1 MSDFIT
7 SPKENKYKSQIVG
20 ELLESTTVPF
30 NLIVKKAVGFT
41 LGAGEEIYAVLE
53 PGTVNEEGVKI
64 DSVSG
69 TTLSV
74 KTRGLP
80 THDGGPSTVNSH
92 GGGSIIVFTNN
103 WQLFDDISTALNSKY
118 NKTGGILTG
127 PVQFQNINNEIKE
140 NAGDIVF
147 KSSVQ
152 TPVTLSALAA
162 AAGTDEKAKVSA
174 NDTTSG
180 YLNGKLV
187 AGIGVTLTE
196 NNDGANETLTISK
209 GTDYTIGTS
218 GSDSYAITFSPP
230 LTSYVDGVEI
240 CAGLDF
246 PNTGPATINVDTLG
260 ALPIKKGDYFD
271 LETNDLFKNI
281 QTVFRLNVKAVTFTG
296 ALIMGDVSATLT
308 GSWGY
313 KTGVYSVSF
322 SNTDRRDVTLTNGA
336 TTATWSGGLS
346 AGATANANAQ
356 YAQLINYP
364 ASLVGHG
371 DASYQHYHDPARNN
385 HYSNRLETRLSD
397 FETVATGGTDS
408 TNNHRFKIIT
418 QAANNAV
425 AAAYNTFFTLSPT
438 EVEVSVHNKNPEF
451 WVRGGFGSNAAQ
463 DCFIGYSNYL
473 IVGTSLENSVMT
485 LDHFG
490 FIIQD
495 ATLFISCGD
504 GAAQTKIDISAS
516 VPNVNV
522 PHTYRAY
529 FDGTTA
535 TFYVDNVQVGTPINT
550 TVPDGNLQR
559 VSIMAIADATAA
571 AKTLYFY
578 KAGWATV
585 DVI

>member
-53 PGTVNEEGVKI
+53 PGTVNEEGIKI

-118 NKTGGILTG
+118 DKTGGVLTG
-127 PVQFQNINNEIKE
+127 PIQFNSTAKEIKD
-140 NAGDIVF
+140 NGAGDIVF
-147 KSSVQ
+147 KSNVQ
-152 TPVTLSALAA
+152 TPVTLSQLAA

-180 YLNGKLV
+180 YLNGKIV
-187 AGIGVTLTE
+187 AGLGVTLTE

-209 GTDYTIGTS
+209 GKDYAVGSS
-218 GSDSYAITFSPP
+218 GSDAYVITLPSPI
-230 LTSYVDGVEI
+230 TSYIDGDEL
-240 CAGLDF
+240 AFGPDF
-246 PNTGPATINVDTLG
+246 TNIGPATVNYDGVG
-260 ALPIKKGDYFD
+260 AVPIKKGNYFD
-271 LETNDLFKNI
+271 LDDGDLFLNL
-281 QTVFRLNVKAVTFTG
+281 QTNLRVNVKPVTFTG
-296 ALIMGDVSATLT
+296 ALSMGDVSGTLT
-308 GSWGY
+308 GNWAY
-313 KTGVYSVSF
+313 KTGVYSVYF

-356 YAQLINYP
+356 YVQLINYP

-371 DASYQHYHDPARNN
+371 DASLQHYHDLARNN
-385 HYSNRLETRLSD
+385 HYSNRLTTRLSD
-397 FETVATGGTDS
+397 FEPVASGVDS
-408 TNNHRFKIIT
+408 TNNSRFKLTT
-418 QAANNAV
+418 QASNNTFAM
-425 AAAYNTFFTLSPT
+425 AYHTFFTLVPT
-438 EVEVSVHNKNPEF
+438 EVEVSVHDKNPEF
-451 WVRGGFGSNAAQ
+451 WMRGGFASNAAQ
-463 DCFIGYSNYL
+463 DCFIGFSNET
-473 IVGTSLENSVMT
+473 IIGTSLENSVMT

-490 FIIQD
+490 FIVQD
-495 ATLFISCGD
+495 ATLFISVANGTT
-504 GAAQTKIDISAS
+504 QSKTDISAL

-522 PHTYRAY
+522 VHTYRAY

-535 TFYVDNVQVGTPINT
+535 FFFVDGVSVGTLNT
-550 TVPDGNLQR
+550 NAPDGNLER
-559 VSIMAIADATAA
+559 VSVMVIADATAV
-571 AKTLYFY
+571 AKTLYFW